1 LSRVTGFPTIRMRR
15 LRRTP
20 GLRRLYR
27 ETRLSADRF
36 IAPLFVR
43 RGSGVR
49 EEISSLPGVFR
60 LSPDGA
66 VAEARALAELG
77 IPAVILFG
85 IPDRKDDVGSE
96 GWDDSAAVQETVRR
110 LKESVPDLV
119 VMTDVCL
126 DEYTS
131 HGHCGVVKDGDVDN
145 DATLPL
151 LAQIAVSHARAGVDV
166 VAPSDMMDG
175 RVAAIRRTLD
185 AEGFAGVGI
194 LAYAAKSASAFY
206 GPFREAADSAP
217 KFGDRRGY
225 QMDPANRREAMRE
238 IALDLDEGADA
249 VMVKPALA
257 YLDVIREARD
267 RFDAPIAAYNVSG
280 EYAMV
285 KAAAANGWIDEKRI
299 VGEILTSILRAGAD
313 FVLTYH
319 ARDAAGWLADKSL

>member
-1 LSRVTGFPTIRMRR
+1 MNRFPATRLRR

-20 GLRRLYR
+20 ASRALVR
-27 ETRLSADRF
+27 ETRLSVEQLV
-36 IAPLFVR
+36 APLFVR
-43 RGSGVR
+43 KGRGLR
-49 EEISSLPGVFR
+49 EAIGSLPGVDR
-60 LSPDGA
+60 VSPDEA
-66 VAEARALAELG
+66 VALAQELRALG
-77 IPAVILFG
+77 VPAVLLFG
-85 IPDRKDDVGSE
+85 LPERKDDTGSE
-96 GWDDSAAVQETVRR
+96 AWDDGAAVQEAVRA
-110 LKESVPDLV
+110 LKKAVPDLLV
-119 VMTDVCL
+119 ATDVCL

-131 HGHCGVVKDGDVDN
+131 HGHCGVVRDGEVDN

-151 LAQIAVSHARAGVDV
+151 LSRVAVSHARAGADV

-175 RVAAIRRTLD
+175 RVGAIRRGLD
-185 AEGFAGVGI
+185 EASLTHVGI
-194 LAYAAKSASAFY
+194 LAYSAKSASAFY

-217 KFGDRRGY
+217 RFGDRRGY

-257 YLDVIREARD
+257 YLDVIREARQ

-285 KAAAANGWIDEKRI
+285 KAAAANGWIDERRI
-299 VGEILTSILRAGAD
+299 AMEILTGIVRAGAD

-319 ARDAAGWLADKSL
+319 ARDAAGWLKDGS

>member
-1 LSRVTGFPTIRMRR
+1 MGFPTVR
-15 LRRTP
+15 LRRF
-20 GLRRLYR
+20 RRTKAMRSLVR

-36 IAPLFVR
+36 VAPIFVR
-43 RGSGVR
+43 HGSSLR

-60 LSPDGA
+60 LSPDQA
-66 VAEARALAELG
+66 VSEARDLRKLG
-77 IPAVILFG
+77 VPAVILFG
-85 IPDRKDDVGSE
+85 IPERKDDVGSE
-96 GWDDSAAVQETVRR
+96 AWAESAAVQETVRR
-110 LKESVPDLV
+110 LKDSVPDLV

-131 HGHCGVVKDGDVDN
+131 HGHCGVVRNGEVDN

-151 LAQIAVSHARAGVDV
+151 LAQTAVSQARAGTDV

-175 RVAAIRRTLD
+175 RVAAIRRALD
-185 AEGFAGVGI
+185 TEGFPEVAI
-194 LAYAAKSASAFY
+194 LAYSAKSASAFY

-225 QMDPANRREAMRE
+225 QMDPGNRREAMRE
-238 IALDLDEGADA
+238 IAFDLEEGADA
-249 VMVKPALA
+249 VLVKPALA

-285 KAAAANGWIDEKRI
+285 KAAARNGWIDEKRI
-299 VGEILTSILRAGAD
+299 VAEILTGIFRAGAD

-319 ARDAAGWLADKSL
+319 ARDAAGWIAEGSLPG

>member
-1 LSRVTGFPTIRMRR
+1 MPA
-15 LRRTP
+15 LRS
-20 GLRRLYR
+20 LVR
-27 ETRLSADRF
+27 ETRVSPDRF
-36 IAPLFVR
+36 VAPLFVR

-60 LSPDGA
+60 LSPDQA
-66 VAEARALAELG
+66 VAEARELRRLG
-77 IPAVILFG
+77 VSAVILFG
-85 IPDRKDDVGSE
+85 IPERKDDVGSE
-96 GWDDSAAVQETVRR
+96 AWDDSAAVQETARR
-110 LKESVPDLV
+110 LKDSVPDLV

-131 HGHCGVVKDGDVDN
+131 HGHCGVVVNGEVDN

-151 LAQIAVSHARAGVDV
+151 LAQTAVSHARAGADV

-185 AEGFAGVGI
+185 AEGFPGVAI
-194 LAYAAKSASAFY
+194 LAYSAKSASGFY

-238 IALDLDEGADA
+238 IALDLEEGADA

-257 YLDVIREARD
+257 YLDVIREARE

-299 VGEILTSILRAGAD
+299 VAEILTGIFRAGAD

-319 ARDAAGWLADKSL
+319 AREAAAWIAEGSLPA

>member
-1 LSRVTGFPTIRMRR
+1 VTGFPTVRLRR
-15 LRRTP
+15 LRRSP
-20 GLRRLYR
+20 ALRDLVR
-27 ETRLSADRF
+27 ETRLSPDRF
-36 IAPLFVR
+36 VAPLFVR
-43 RGSGVR
+43 RGSGLR

-60 LSPDGA
+60 LSPD
-66 VAEARALAELG
+66 EALAEVRELSKLG
-77 IPAVILFG
+77 VPAVILFG
-85 IPDRKDDVGSE
+85 IPDSKDEVGSE
-96 GWDDSAAVQETVRR
+96 GWDDTAAVQETVRR
-110 LKESVPDLV
+110 LKDALPDLV

-131 HGHCGVVKDGDVDN
+131 HGHCGVIRDGEVDN

-151 LAQIAVSHARAGVDV
+151 LARIAVSQARAGADV

-185 AEGFAGVGI
+185 AEGFTGVAI

-217 KFGDRRGY
+217 KFGDRRAY

-257 YLDVIREARD
+257 YLDVIAEARR

-299 VGEILTSILRAGAD
+299 VGEILTGIVRAGAD

-319 ARDAAGWLADKSL
+319 ARDAARWIAEGSLPH

>member
-1 LSRVTGFPTIRMRR
+1 L
-15 LRRTP
+15 
-20 GLRRLYR
+20 
-27 ETRLSADRF
+27 
-36 IAPLFVR
+36 
-43 RGSGVR
+43 
-49 EEISSLPGVFR
+49 R
-60 LSPDGA
+60 LSPDQA
-66 VAEARALAELG
+66 VSEARLLSTLG
-77 IPAVILFG
+77 VPAVILFG

-96 GWDDSAAVQETVRR
+96 GWDDTAAVQETVRR
-110 LKESVPDLV
+110 LKDSVPDLI

-131 HGHCGVVKDGDVDN
+131 HGHCGIVKDGDVDN

-151 LAQIAVSHARAGVDV
+151 LAQIAVSQARAGADV

-185 AEGFAGVGI
+185 AEGFTHVAI
-194 LAYAAKSASAFY
+194 LAYSAKSASAFY

-217 KFGDRRGY
+217 KFGDRRSY

-238 IALDLDEGADA
+238 IALDLDEGADG
-249 VMVKPALA
+249 VMIKPALA
-257 YLDVIREARD
+257 YLDVIRDARE

-285 KAAAANGWIDEKRI
+285 KAAAANGWIDEERI
-299 VGEILTSILRAGAD
+299 VGEILTSIFRAGAD

-319 ARDAAGWLADKSL
+319 ARDAARWLAEGSLSL

>member
-1 LSRVTGFPTIRMRR
+1 MTGFPTVR
-15 LRRTP
+15 LRRFRRTP
-20 GLRRLYR
+20 ALRELTR
-27 ETRLSADRF
+27 ETRLSPDRF
-36 IAPLFVR
+36 VAPLFVR

-49 EEISSLPGVFR
+49 EEISSLPGVAR
-60 LSPDGA
+60 LSPDLA
-66 VAEARALAELG
+66 VAEAQALRKAG

-85 IPDRKDDVGSE
+85 IPDHKDDVGSE
-96 GWDDSAAVQETVRR
+96 GWDDTAAVQETVRR
-110 LKESVPDLV
+110 LKDSVPDLV

-131 HGHCGVVKDGDVDN
+131 HGHCGVLKNGEVDN

-151 LAQIAVSHARAGVDV
+151 LAQIAVSQARAGVDV

-185 AEGFAGVGI
+185 AEGFIHVAI
-194 LAYAAKSASAFY
+194 LAYSAKSASAFY
-206 GPFREAADSAP
+206 GPFREAAGSAP
-217 KFGDRRGY
+217 KMGDRRGY

-238 IALDLDEGADA
+238 IALDLEEGADG

-257 YLDVIREARD
+257 YLDLIRDARE

-299 VGEILTSILRAGAD
+299 VGEILTGILRAGAD

-319 ARDAAGWLADKSL
+319 ARDAARWIADGSL

>member
-1 LSRVTGFPTIRMRR
+1 MTGFPTTRLRR

-20 GLRRLYR
+20 ALRSLVR
-27 ETRLSADRF
+27 ETRLSPDRF
-36 IAPLFVR
+36 VAPLFVR
-43 RGSGVR
+43 HGADRR
-49 EEISSLPGVFR
+49 EEIRSLPGVFR
-60 LSPDGA
+60 LSPDRA
-66 VAEARALAELG
+66 VAEVRDLAKVG
-77 IPAVILFG
+77 VKAVILFG
-85 IPDRKDDVGSE
+85 LPERKDDQGSE
-96 GWDDSAAVQETVRR
+96 AWDDAAAVQETVRR
-110 LKESVPDLV
+110 VKKELPDVV

-131 HGHCGVVKDGDVDN
+131 HGHCGVIRNGEVDN

-151 LAQIAVSHARAGVDV
+151 LAQAAVSHARAGADV

-175 RVAAIRRTLD
+175 RVAAIRRALD
-185 AEGFAGVGI
+185 AEGYPGTAIV
-194 LAYAAKSASAFY
+194 AYSAKSASGFY

-257 YLDVIREARD
+257 YLDVIREARE
-267 RFDAPIAAYNVSG
+267 RFDAPLGAYNVSG

-299 VGEILTSILRAGAD
+299 VGEILTGIIRAGAD

-319 ARDAAGWLADKSL
+319 ARDAAGWIADGSL

>member
-1 LSRVTGFPTIRMRR
+1 MAGFPTTRLRR

-20 GLRRLYR
+20 AARALVR

-36 IAPLFVR
+36 VAPLFVR
-43 RGSGVR
+43 HGKDLR
-49 EEISSLPGVFR
+49 ETIVSLPGVQR
-60 LSPDGA
+60 LSPDAA
-66 VAEARALAELG
+66 VTEARELWSLG
-77 IPAVILFG
+77 VPAVILFG
-85 IPDRKDDVGSE
+85 LPEHKDETGSE
-96 GWDDSAAVQETVRR
+96 AWEDAAAVQETIRR
-110 LKESVPDLV
+110 LKEALPDLL

-126 DEYTS
+126 DEFTS
-131 HGHCGVVKDGDVDN
+131 HGHCGVIRDGEVDN

-151 LAQIAVSHARAGVDV
+151 LAKAALSHARAGADV

-175 RVAAIRRTLD
+175 RVGAIRRALD
-185 AEGFAGVGI
+185 ESGFERVAI

-238 IALDLDEGADA
+238 IALDLEEGADA

-257 YLDVIREARD
+257 YLDVIREARE
-267 RFDAPIAAYNVSG
+267 RFDAPLAAYNVSG

-299 VGEILTSILRAGAD
+299 VLEILTGIVRAGAD

-319 ARDAAGWLADKSL
+319 ARDAARWLKDS